1 MSFDYEDVKTTI
13 KDHPVET
20 IAVVATVGL
29 FGACLYQRNKRKE
42 AELELA
48 MYKAMQPS
56 RKEVR
61 RERRQIKKMRK
72 IAA

>member
-20 IAVVATVGL
+20 VAVVATVGL
-29 FGACLYQRNKRKE
+29 FGAFLYQRHKRKE